1 MELHSLSQNYS
12 ELIFAQVLSPGA
24 SNEVGRAVYVTRST
38 NEGKTFRPEARATS
52 KPTGACGCCGLR
64 AFADSAGAVY
74 ILFRAA
80 SENVNRNETLLVSP
94 RLGSDFEIAYSHPWK
109 ATSCPMSSAS
119 LTEGK
124 TGVLAAWET
133 GDNVFFAAVSPKKL
147 AGSRPVSPTTG
158 TKRKHPVAVA
168 NANGETLFVW
178 TEGTGWAKGGSV
190 AWQIFDKDGNPTSE
204 KGRAAGVPTWSLVS
218 AFAKPDES
226 FVIVY

>member
-1 MELHSLSQNYS
+1 
-12 ELIFAQVLSPGA
+12 
-24 SNEVGRAVYVTRST
+24 
-38 NEGKTFRPEARATS
+38 
-52 KPTGACGCCGLR
+52 
-64 AFADSAGAVY
+64 
-74 ILFRAA
+74 
-80 SENVNRNETLLVSP
+80 LVSP

-109 ATSCPMSSAS
+109 STSCPMSSAS

-204 KGRAAGVPTWSLVS
+204 KGRAAGVRTWSLVW
-218 AFAKPDES
+218 AFARPDES